1 MALLFAFD
9 LGVVWY
15 IHQMFMLQE
24 NMQYAVSINF
34 GNSDD
39 AESKELST
47 RALADC
53 SIPFPSRDN
62 LRSNKGL

>member
-1 MALLFAFD
+1 
-9 LGVVWY
+9 
-15 IHQMFMLQE
+15 MLQE

-53 SIPFPSRDN
+53 LIPFPSRDN